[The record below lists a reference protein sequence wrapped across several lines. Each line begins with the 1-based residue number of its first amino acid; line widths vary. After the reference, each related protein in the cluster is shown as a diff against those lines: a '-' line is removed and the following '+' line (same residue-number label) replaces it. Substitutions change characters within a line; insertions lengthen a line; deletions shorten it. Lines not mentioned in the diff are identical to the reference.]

1 MGTVDPRSITPPAAH
16 GDVIEAG
23 WSIGLAGHRTAEEI
37 PEIVERF
44 RVCGITAEILDEVLT
59 DPNRLLHSPDRDGEQ
74 WAQQYGG
81 PAGAALLV
89 SELLAYLAHQ
99 HRVAAR
105 IRVDLVTGMVATGSV
120 STVAHRLGIPDHDVT
135 RLPLAH
141 PDVQPSDIDAPSTE
155 GLRP

>member
-44 RVCGITAEILDEVLT
+44 QECGITAEILDEVLT
-59 DPNRLLHSPDRDGEQ
+59 DPNRLLLSPDRDGEQ

-81 PAGAALLV
+81 PAGAACSSPSYSPTSRTSTASLPGSAWIWSRAWWPPAPCPPSRTV
-89 SELLAYLAHQ
+89 SESPITT
-99 HRVAAR
+99 R
-105 IRVDLVTGMVATGSV
+105 
-120 STVAHRLGIPDHDVT
+120 PD
-135 RLPLAH
+135 
-141 PDVQPSDIDAPSTE
+141 
-155 GLRP
+155 